1 VSQMFAFI
9 IHFVTTESRVIA
21 LSLDRSIPARL
32 LSTNFLMK
40 WLVALLFATPKRE
53 QA

>member
-21 LSLDRSIPARL
+21 LSLLDRSIPARL
-32 LSTNFLMK
+32 LSTNFGNDR
-40 WLVALLFATPKRE
+40 WNGW
-53 QA
+53 